1 MAVGTTTM
9 AVISAVT
16 AIASAAMGTY
26 SAVQQAETQK
36 QQAEYQSDMAA
47 YNAKVAEQQAQMAEY
62 EGAELKRAAHEEGV
76 KKRQEAAQIVGSQRA
91 KQAASG
97 VAVDAGSALDLNL
110 DTTEKGELDALQ
122 LQDQGLWQD
131 YNKRIDAWNYR
142 NQAAV
147 SQSKS
152 SMYSQKAQQ
161 YTPLLDG
168 ADSLLSGV
176 KKVGSSLGKLY

>member
-1 MAVGTTTM
+1 MAVGTTAM

-26 SAVQQAETQK
+26 GAVQQANAQK

-47 YNAKVAEQQAQMAEY
+47 YGAQVAEQQAQMAEY
-62 EGAELKRAAHEEGV
+62 EGAELKRQAYEDGV
-76 KKRQEAAQIVGSQRA
+76 KKRQEAAKIVGAQRA
-91 KQAASG
+91 GQAASG
-97 VAVDAGSALDLNL
+97 VAVDVGSALDLNL

-122 LQDQGLWQD
+122 IQEQGAWQD

-152 SMYSQKAQQ
+152 DMYSNKAHQ

-168 ADSLLSGV
+168 AQTLLSHS
-176 KKVGSSLGKLY
+176 KKVGNALGKLM